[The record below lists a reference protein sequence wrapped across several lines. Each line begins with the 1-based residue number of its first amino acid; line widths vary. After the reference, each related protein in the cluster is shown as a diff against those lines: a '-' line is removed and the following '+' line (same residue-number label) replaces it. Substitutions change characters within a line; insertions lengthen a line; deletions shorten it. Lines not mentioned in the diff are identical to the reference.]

1 MEDAIRDADVI
12 MMLRVQLERQH
23 EAAFS
28 ANEYFQFYGL
38 RLEHMSLAK
47 PDAIVMHPGP
57 INRGREISSEVADS
71 QRSVI
76 LNQVENGIAVRMA
89 VLERIS
95 RKLNVE
101 TDHRNGRVIDPA
113 SRLDAIR
120 DVAIDDGR
128 IAAIGQNLDAAGATE
143 LDATG
148 LIVAPGFIDMHVH
161 LREPGFEHAE
171 TIESGSRA
179 AAAGGFTSICCMPNT
194 SPVNDNATVTS
205 YIIERAER
213 HAVVNVFP
221 IGAITKGSAGE
232 QLAAIGFMK
241 EAGIVA
247 ISDDGRPVMNARVM
261 RRAMESARS
270 FDLPVIDHC
279 EDLHLSAGGD
289 MNEGVQSVRL
299 GLRGIPAA
307 SEDVMVARDI
317 LLAELTGARFH
328 VAHIS
333 SRHSVDMVAFAKARG
348 LPVTSEATPHHFA
361 LTDQRDAALR
371 QQLQNEAAAA
381 LHVRR
386 RGHHRRASSPA
397 PSTPSPPTTLRTP
410 AAKRCRN
417 SNNARSASSAW
428 KPPSAS
434 LWNVWCIPEK
444 SRSCAWWSCS
454 PPVPIACSNLN
465 RGRLA
470 IGAPADV
477 TLFDTERSWTYD
489 VNRSVLQKPQFSF

>member
-1 MEDAIRDADVI
+1 MSKVI
-12 MMLRVQLERQH
+12 
-23 EAAFS
+23 
-28 ANEYFQFYGL
+28 
-38 RLEHMSLAK
+38 
-47 PDAIVMHPGP
+47 I
-57 INRGREISSEVADS
+57 
-71 QRSVI
+71 
-76 LNQVENGIAVRMA
+76 
-89 VLERIS
+89 
-95 RKLNVE
+95 
-101 TDHRNGRVIDPA
+101 RNGRVMDPA
-113 SRLDAIR
+113 SRLDAAR
-120 DVAIDDGR
+120 DVAIENGR
-128 IAAIGQNLDAAGATE
+128 IAAIGQNIDAAGALE

-213 HAVVNVFP
+213 HAIVNVYP

-232 QLAAIGFMK
+232 QLAAIGLMK

-261 RRAMESARS
+261 RRAMETASS
-270 FDLPVIDHC
+270 FGLPVIDHC

-289 MNEGVQSVRL
+289 MNEGIQSVRL

-317 LLAELTGARFH
+317 LLAQLTGARFH

-333 SRHSVDMVAFAKARG
+333 SRHSVEMLAFAKARG

-361 LTDQRDAALR
+361 LSDADM
-371 QQLQNEAAAA
+371 
-381 LHVRR
+381 
-386 RGHHRRASSPA
+386 
-397 PSTPSPPTTLRTP
+397 PPYD
-410 AAKRCRN
+410 
-417 SNNARSASSAW
+417 SNYKM
-428 KPPSAS
+428 KPPLRSTCDVEAITDGVVS
-434 LWNVWCIPEK
+434 GAIDAIATDHAPHAGSEK
-444 SRSCAWWSCS
+444 MQEFEQCPFGILGLETALGITLERLVHTGKITLMRLVELFTTG
-454 PPVPIACSNLN
+454 PDRVLNLN

-470 IGAPADV
+470 VGAHADV
-477 TLFDTERSWTYD
+477 TLFDTNRSWTYD
-489 VNRSVLQKPQFSF
+489 VNRSASKSRNSPFDGHTFRGGPVAAIVAGKVVWSADHVALGVPAASL